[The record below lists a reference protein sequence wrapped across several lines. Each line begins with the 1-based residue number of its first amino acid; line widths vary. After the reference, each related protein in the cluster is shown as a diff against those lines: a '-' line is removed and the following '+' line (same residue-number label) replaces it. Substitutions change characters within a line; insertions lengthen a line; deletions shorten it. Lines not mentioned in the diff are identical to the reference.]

1 MHLKRFF
8 LYFFFLFKLYA
19 CYSQT
24 TDTKIILNN
33 AYLAVNNIESLVY
46 KLELSK
52 KYLSRRDT
60 VFVTALCSIQKTNIR
75 NFKHKHY
82 LEVLILEEDTKN
94 YGIRK
99 FDGKNSL
106 WLNLSID
113 SLSAPQE
120 PYIERNK
127 RKIKSIVSNYADL
140 LLDVYFFDKKRFK
153 RLISVSDKI
162 LVSEEILKNQPV
174 YVITIAYKD
183 YEGIKD
189 NVEKHYLRK
198 SDFLPVA
205 YSSFLKFENME
216 QYKYFEISYLQ
227 INNLNSVIHVDKN
240 EIINPNNSFNEFQS
254 KIKN

>member
-24 TDTKIILNN
+24 TDNKIILNN
-33 AYLAVNNIESLVY
+33 AYLAINNIESLVY
-46 KLELSK
+46 KLEYSV
-52 KYLSRRDT
+52 KYLARQDT
-60 VFVTALCSIQKTNIR
+60 VFITALCSIQKTNKR
-75 NFKHKHY
+75 NLKHKHY
-82 LEVLILEEDTKN
+82 LELLILEEDNKV

-99 FDGKNSL
+99 FDGRNSL
-106 WLNLSID
+106 WLNFSID
-113 SLSAPQE
+113 SLIAPKK

-140 LLDVYFFDKKRFK
+140 LLNEYFFDKTQFRKF
-153 RLISVSDKI
+153 ISVSDKI
-162 LVSEEILKNQPV
+162 LVSEDILKNQPV
-174 YVITIAYKD
+174 YVISIAYKD
-183 YEGIKD
+183 NGEVKD
-189 NVEKHYLRK
+189 RIEKHYLRK

-216 QYKYFEISYLQ
+216 QYRYFEISYLQ

-240 EIINPNNSFNEFQS
+240 EIINPNNSFNDFQS

>member
-33 AYLAVNNIESLVY
+33 AYLAINNIESLVY
-46 KLELSK
+46 KLELSE

-127 RKIKSIVSNYADL
+127 RKIKSIVSNYAVL

-174 YVITIAYKD
+174 YVISIAYKD

-189 NVEKHYLRK
+189 NIEKHYLRK

-216 QYKYFEISYLQ
+216 QYRYFEISYLQ